1 MVRWQVVAL
10 VLTAFGTAA
19 VPVAAEEA
27 KASVSAPMLL
37 NILSAPIEPREV
49 AYDQSIKDE
58 GPAPPQRGFVLQP
71 DGSLRYGSERQGVTI
86 TVKNPCPPGTDHYE
100 PPPLPGRRSRSSRN

>member
-1 MVRWQVVAL
+1 MIRWRVLVAAL
-10 VLTAFGTAA
+10 AVFGGAA

-27 KASVSAPMLL
+27 KTPVSAPMLL
-37 NILSAPIEPREV
+37 NILSAPLESREV

-71 DGSLRYGSERQGVTI
+71 DGSLRYGSAGRGMTV
-86 TVKNPCPPGTDHYE
+86 TVKNPCPAGTDHYE
-100 PPPLPGRRSRSSRN
+100 PPPLPGRRVKN